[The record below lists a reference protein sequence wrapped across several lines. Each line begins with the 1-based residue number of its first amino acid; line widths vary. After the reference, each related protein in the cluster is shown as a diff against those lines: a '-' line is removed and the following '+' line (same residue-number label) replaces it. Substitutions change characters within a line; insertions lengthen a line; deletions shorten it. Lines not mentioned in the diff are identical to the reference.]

1 VGVASLVLLIALFL
15 PWFDASVSGLGNVGS
30 QVGGSESGMNAH
42 GWLWI
47 VFIVV
52 LAILA
57 YLVLKAG
64 FARLPFTMPAPQE
77 LILLGA
83 TGVNLLLVLIG
94 FLLKPSVGSV
104 LDLHVSI
111 GWDIGSFLALIA
123 AVVAVVPLVP
133 AARNLGSATRK
144 Q

>member
-1 VGVASLVLLIALFL
+1 MGVASLILLISLFL
-15 PWFDASVSGLGNVGS
+15 PWFDASVTGFG
-30 QVGGSESGMNAH
+30 GGSESGMDAH

-64 FARLPFTMPAPQE
+64 FGDLPFTMPLPQE

-83 TGVNLLLVLIG
+83 TGLDLLLVLIG
-94 FLLKPSVGSV
+94 FLLKPTVPSLQGFDANVS
-104 LDLHVSI
+104 VSI
-111 GWDIGSFLALIA
+111 GWDVGSILALIA
-123 AVVAVVPLVP
+123 AIVAVIPLIP
-133 AARNLGSATRK
+133 AARNLGSARK